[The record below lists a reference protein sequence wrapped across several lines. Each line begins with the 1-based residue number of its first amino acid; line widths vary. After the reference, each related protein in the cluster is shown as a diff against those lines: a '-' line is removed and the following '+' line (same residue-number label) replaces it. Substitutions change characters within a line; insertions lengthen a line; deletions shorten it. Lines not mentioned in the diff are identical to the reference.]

1 MPATPPET
9 SVVEHEVRVGARPET
24 VFSYFTDPAKMVRWM
39 GAEAT
44 LDPRPGGVCRIV
56 FRPSEARIGLV
67 RTAFGAT
74 EEKPA
79 GPSDARTILGEF
91 VDVDPFRRIAFT
103 WGWEQE
109 LFAVP
114 PASTAV
120 EVSFTPDHGET
131 VVRLVHRRLP
141 ADAAE
146 FHRVGWE
153 HYLGRLAL
161 AAGGGE
167 PGPDP
172 WTVSAD
178 QT

>member
-1 MPATPPET
+1 MPVAATPPET
-9 SVVEHEVRVGARPET
+9 SVVEHEVTVEARPET
-24 VFSYFTDPAKMVRWM
+24 VFSYFTDPARMVRWM

-56 FRPSEARIGLV
+56 FQPSKARIEFI
-67 RTAFGAT
+67 RTAFGAK
-74 EEKPA
+74 EEKPV
-79 GPSDARTILGEF
+79 GSSGARAILGEF
-91 VDVDPFRRIAFT
+91 VEVDPYRRIAFT

-120 EVSFTPDHGET
+120 EVSLTPGDGET
-131 VVRLVHRRLP
+131 IVRLAHRRLP
-141 ADAAE
+141 AAAVE

-153 HYLGRLAL
+153 HYLGRLAV
-161 AAGGGE
+161 AAEGGD

-172 WTVSAD
+172 WG
-178 QT
+178 